1 MCLIYLT
8 AELEQFQKSDELQ
21 GPKDY
26 KDTKM
31 VAEMLHA
38 QSELKHKIEDYVE
51 AHHEHTF
58 DMSDV

>member
-1 MCLIYLT
+1 M
-8 AELEQFQKSDELQ
+8 AELELFQKSDDGRLQ

>member
-1 MCLIYLT
+1 LYLT
-8 AELEQFQKSDELQ
+8 AELEQFQKSDDGKLQ